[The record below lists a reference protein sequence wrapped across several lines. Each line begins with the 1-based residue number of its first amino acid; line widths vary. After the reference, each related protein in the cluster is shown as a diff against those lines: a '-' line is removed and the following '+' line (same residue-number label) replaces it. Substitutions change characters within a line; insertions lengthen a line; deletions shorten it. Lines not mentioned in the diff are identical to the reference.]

1 MYLSEGWTIKEFQ
14 RRFRRDDVD
23 VVEDEGV
30 GVGVGVGWLEDVDG
44 EGEV

>member
-30 GVGVGVGWLEDVDG
+30 GVGVGVGWLEDVDVV
-44 EGEV
+44 GEV

>member
-30 GVGVGVGWLEDVDG
+30 GVGVGVGWLEDVDV